1 MLIINFP
8 HPFYSVRIFGD
19 RRLVVI
25 LCEFKIPT
33 NELINSLTE
42 ALLDFSERHKSPSV
56 CFYSCVFVRIRS
68 RFHHPLAADSRRC
81 PYFGHR

>member
-42 ALLDFSERHKSPSV
+42 ALLDFAERHKSPSV
-56 CFYSCVFVRIRS
+56 CFIAVFLLGFAHASII
-68 RFHHPLAADSRRC
+68 L
-81 PYFGHR
+81 